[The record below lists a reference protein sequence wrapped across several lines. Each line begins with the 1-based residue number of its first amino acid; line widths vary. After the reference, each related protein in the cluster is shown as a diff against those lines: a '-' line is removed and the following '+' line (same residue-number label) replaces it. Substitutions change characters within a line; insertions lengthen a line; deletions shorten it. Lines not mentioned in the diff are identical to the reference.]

1 MRAGSAFFP
10 SSLSGQTQ
18 TQTLRL
24 TFRAIVR
31 FSVRPKPI
39 FPKAHFPGLLL
50 LLAPE
55 TGRGLVR
62 SSMTPY
68 NLPQR
73 EACGP
78 SFIKSGL
85 LWPFRFTMARE
96 LKFQLYPDP
105 TVNPWTTNFTLW
117 LCFLICKMVMMEH
130 FSACLTVS
138 EVKMLMLPHKSH

>member
-105 TVNPWTTNFTLW
+105 TVNPWTTNFTL
-117 LCFLICKMVMMEH
+117 
-130 FSACLTVS
+130 
-138 EVKMLMLPHKSH
+138 